1 MMGKLT
7 ENEVGRICFEMAGDH
22 RDVWCEGRDKLW
34 SRIESDREAIREETR
49 AEVLRDHFRI
59 GEDIVYDSARDGSTR
74 KGFIWINDK
83 EESSLSK
90 TSVVEFSHNA
100 RRPPKKRAM
109 TRKERQAA
117 IVQAMGRGYS
127 WLDTISEFTLDE
139 LARHYNIP
147 TEVEE

>member
-1 MMGKLT
+1 MMEKLT
-7 ENEVGRICFEMAGDH
+7 KERMA
-22 RDVWCEGRDKLW
+22 ELW
-34 SRIESDREAIREETR
+34 SNGGGFITMLNDAWEAIQSHTDAIREETQ

-109 TRKERQAA
+109 TREEKIEKVRSRLTVVWNPSDVPQDHQ
-117 IVQAMGRGYS
+117 INDIMKILG
-127 WLDTISEFTLDE
+127 L
-139 LARHYNIP
+139 P
-147 TEVEE
+147 TETDE